1 MATPAA
7 APLSI
12 LVVED
17 DPNDVAL
24 LREELH
30 KSELGELYTMR
41 SAGSLTEASRLLEQE
56 RPDLVLLDL
65 GLPDA
70 EGADAVRRVRAA
82 AGDVPIVVLTG
93 REDEET
99 AVACVQA
106 GAEDCRLKRE
116 MTGPGLAR
124 ALSFALVR
132 HDRTHEEAGAGGRL
146 RAAADRVNR
155 LLKRERL
162 SPAIRSELEGL
173 LAQCTVEGATRSRS
187 RRGPETALAIAR
199 QEGVVTA
206 SPKMEVVIETCL
218 RVAPSRATVLLL
230 GETGTGKDLLARF
243 IHVHSGRPGRFVA
256 VNCGAV
262 PESLIES
269 ELFGHEKGSFT
280 GAHDRKTGLFQHAD
294 GGTLFLDEVGDLPMT
309 AQPSTLRALQERT
322 IRPVGSSD
330 EIPVDVR
337 LLAATSSPLDEA
349 VAAGRFRE
357 DLLYRLDV
365 IRIVVPPLR
374 ERPEDVLL
382 LFGHFRDQLAA
393 EHGIEVPSCD
403 TTFIKALEEYAWPG
417 NVRQL
422 QNFTERLLLTQPA
435 RTLTAAHFQA
445 LLDASHQPPLLASE
459 RATGARRL
467 ESGQDEPMTILPLE
481 LELREVER
489 RYLERALRAHRGCM
503 QATAKAAGISRRTL
517 LRKIKRHGLDR
528 RDFM

>member
-1 MATPAA
+1 MTPPAA
-7 APLSI
+7 TAISI
-12 LVVED
+12 LLVED
-17 DPNDVAL
+17 NPSDVAL
-24 LREELH
+24 LREELGR
-30 KSELGELYTMR
+30 SELGELC
-41 SAGSLTEASRLLEQE
+41 SLRTADSMAAALRQLEQE
-56 RPDLVLLDL
+56 RPDLILLDI
-65 GLPDA
+65 GLPDG
-70 EGADAVRRVRAA
+70 EGPELVRRIRTAA
-82 AGDVPIVVLTG
+82 AQVPIVVVTG
-93 REDEET
+93 NEDEET
-99 AVACVQA
+99 CLACVRA
-106 GAEDCRLKRE
+106 GAEDCQLKRE
-116 MTGPGLAR
+116 LSGPGLAR
-124 ALSFALVR
+124 ALSFAMVR
-132 HDRTHEEAGAGGRL
+132 HDRSHEEAGAGGRL
-146 RAAADRVNR
+146 RTVADHVNR
-155 LLKRERL
+155 LLRRERL
-162 SPAIRSELEGL
+162 SPALRTELEAL
-173 LAQCTVEGATRSRS
+173 LTQCTIEPGTRSRV
-187 RRGPETALAIAR
+187 RRGPETAMAIAR
-199 QEGVVTA
+199 REGIVTA
-206 SPKMEVVIETCL
+206 SPKLEVVIETCL

-243 IHVHSGRPGRFVA
+243 IHEHSGRPGRFVA

-280 GAHDRKTGLFQHAD
+280 GAHDKKVGLFAHAD

-322 IRPVGSSD
+322 IRPVGGSD
-330 EIPVDVR
+330 EISVDVR
-337 LLAATSSPLDEA
+337 LIAATSSPLDEA
-349 VAAGRFRE
+349 VSAGKFRE

-393 EHGIEVPSCD
+393 EHGLEIPSCD
-403 TTFIKALEEYAWPG
+403 TTFIRSLEEYPWPG

-422 QNFTERLLLTQPA
+422 QNFTERLLLTQPS

-445 LLDASHQPPLLASE
+445 LLDASRQPPLLASE
-459 RATGARRL
+459 RAAGAARL
-467 ESGQDEPMTILPLE
+467 AGAEEENITVLPLDV
-481 LELREVER
+481 ELREVER